1 MRALARGLPALTRE
15 ARLEK
20 RELVM
25 RIALAVGVCLIAC
38 AAVAAPR
45 AKDSIKLES
54 NASAQTREAYRA
66 RMNEN
71 VVTIMAGSPSGT
83 DLAIV
88 QDLAEVL
95 DDGDKLR
102 VLPLVGKGPEQ
113 NIKDVMF
120 LRGVDMGVTQ
130 ANLLKHFDKTG
141 ELGPNL
147 KGQIAYIAKLFNEE
161 LHILVRSEVNDIH
174 ELSGKFVNFG
184 AEGSGAE
191 ITGQLIFA
199 ALGVDAKAVHLSDA
213 DAIQKLKSR
222 EIDATIAVTGKPAPV
237 LSALKDTRGLKLL
250 PVPYTKQLEDEYYPA
265 TLTHDDY
272 PELIP
277 TGSRVDTMSVC
288 AVLVSFNWPGDSVRY
303 AKIAKFVERFFSNF
317 DTFLKAPRHPKWREV
332 NFAATLEGWKRSPL
346 AQSWI
351 DRAKAPT
358 NTADRD
364 HFNAFLAQ
372 ANGTR
377 ATPITD
383 AERADLFRAFIEW
396 NKGRNQNQSQN

>member
-1 MRALARGLPALTRE
+1 
-15 ARLEK
+15 
-20 RELVM
+20 M
-25 RIALAVGVCLIAC
+25 RIALALGFCLLAF
-38 AAVAAPR
+38 AAVAAPPATAR
-45 AKDSIKLES
+45 QDGIVS
-54 NASAQTREAYRA
+54 QTREAFRA

-95 DDGDKLR
+95 DDGDSLR

-161 LHILVRSEVNDIH
+161 LHILARDDVKDIH

-184 AEGSGAE
+184 TVGSGAE
-191 ITGQLIFA
+191 ITGRLIFD
-199 ALGVDAKAVHLSDA
+199 ALGVEAKAVHLSDA
-213 DAIQKLKSR
+213 DAIQKLKAG

-237 LSALKDTRGLKLL
+237 LSTLRDTKGLKLL
-250 PVPYTKQLEDEYYPA
+250 PVPYTKALEDEYYPA
-265 TLTHDDY
+265 TLTHEDY
-272 PELIP
+272 PELIAE
-277 TGSRVDTMSVC
+277 GARVDTMSVC
-288 AVLVSFNWPGDSVRY
+288 AVLVSFNWASDSERY
-303 AKIAKFVERFFSNF
+303 KKISRFVDRFFTNF
-317 DTFLKAPRHPKWREV
+317 DSFLKEPHHPKWREV
-332 NFAATLEGWKRSPL
+332 NFAATLEGWKRSAL

-351 DRAKAPT
+351 DRAKAST
-358 NTADRD
+358 DTAARD

-372 ANGTR
+372 ASGPR
-377 ATPITD
+377 ETPISE
-383 AERADLFRAFIEW
+383 AERADLFRAFLEW
-396 NKGRNQNQSQN
+396 NKGRNQPQSPNQN

>member
-1 MRALARGLPALTRE
+1 
-15 ARLEK
+15 
-20 RELVM
+20 M

-45 AKDSIKLES
+45 AKDIVKPDS
-54 NASAQTREAYRA
+54 NAPVQTREVYRA

-141 ELGPNL
+141 ALGPNL

-161 LHILVRSEVNDIH
+161 LHILVRPDVNDIQ

-184 AEGSGAE
+184 TEGSGAE

-199 ALGVDAKAVHLSDA
+199 ALGVDAKVVHLSDA
-213 DAIQKLKSR
+213 DAIQKLKAG
-222 EIDATIAVTGKPAPV
+222 EIDATIVVTGKPAPV
-237 LSALKDTRGLKLL
+237 LSALKDTKGLKLL

-277 TGSRVDTMSVC
+277 AGQRVDTMSVC
-288 AVLVSFNWPGDSVRY
+288 AVLVSFNWQGDSVRY

-351 DRAKAPT
+351 DHAKAPID
-358 NTADRD
+358 TAERN
-364 HFNAFLAQ
+364 HFDAFLAQ
-372 ANGTR
+372 ANGAR

-396 NKGRNQNQSQN
+396 SKDRNQDQSQNQN

>member
-1 MRALARGLPALTRE
+1 
-15 ARLEK
+15 
-20 RELVM
+20 M
-25 RIALAVGVCLIAC
+25 RIALAFGVCLIAA

-45 AKDSIKLES
+45 AKDAVKSET
-54 NASAQTREAYRA
+54 NAAAAADNTRENFRS
-66 RMNEN
+66 RINEN

-95 DDGDKLR
+95 DDGDRLR
-102 VLPLVGKGPEQ
+102 VLPMVGKGPEQ

-130 ANLLKHFDKTG
+130 ANLLKHFAKTG

-161 LHILVRSEVNDIH
+161 LHILVRPELKDIH
-174 ELSGKFVNFG
+174 ELNGKFVNFG
-184 AEGSGAE
+184 AEGSGGE
-191 ITGQLIFA
+191 ITGRLIFA
-199 ALGVDAKAVHLSDA
+199 ALGVDAQEVHLSDA
-213 DAIQKLKSR
+213 EAIQELKDGK
-222 EIDATIAVTGKPAPV
+222 IDATIVVTGKPAPV
-237 LSALKDTRGLKLL
+237 FAALKDTKGLKLL
-250 PVPYTKQLEDEYYPA
+250 AVPYAKSLEDEYYPA

-272 PELIP
+272 PALVPAGE
-277 TGSRVDTMSVC
+277 RVDTVAVC

-303 AKIAKFVERFFSNF
+303 EKIAKFVERFFTKW
-317 DTFLKAPRHPKWREV
+317 DAFLKAPRHPKWREV

-351 DRAKAPT
+351 DRAKSSTDSASR
-358 NTADRD
+358 N
-364 HFNAFLAQ
+364 HFEAFLAQ
-372 ANGTR
+372 ASGPR
-377 ATPITD
+377 ETPISD

-396 NKGRNQNQSQN
+396 NKGRHQN

>member
-1 MRALARGLPALTRE
+1 
-15 ARLEK
+15 
-20 RELVM
+20 M
-25 RIALAVGVCLIAC
+25 RIALALGVCLIAF

-45 AKDSIKLES
+45 GNDTAKPD
-54 NASAQTREAYRA
+54 ASSGAQTRESFRA
-66 RMNEN
+66 RINEN

-95 DDGDKLR
+95 DDGDRLR

-161 LHILVRSEVNDIH
+161 LHILVRSDLNDIH
-174 ELSGKFVNFG
+174 QLAGKSVNFG
-184 AEGSGAE
+184 VEGSGAE
-191 ITGQLIFA
+191 ITGRLIFE
-199 ALGVDAKAVHLSDA
+199 ALGVETKPVHLSDA
-213 DAIQKLKSR
+213 DAIEKLKSG

-237 LSALKDTRGLKLL
+237 LISLKDTKGLKLL
-250 PVPYTKQLEDEYYPA
+250 PVPYTKSLEDEYYPA

-277 TGSRVDTMSVC
+277 AGGRVDTMSVC
-288 AVLVSFNWPGDSVRY
+288 AVLVSFNWP
-303 AKIAKFVERFFSNF
+303 VELGALRQDRQIRRALLHQFRH
-317 DTFLKAPRHPKWREV
+317 LPEGAAPSEV
-332 NFAATLEGWKRSPL
+332 ARGQFRRDARRLEALGAGAELDRPRQVVDGQHR
-346 AQSWI
+346 AQPFRRLS
-351 DRAKAPT
+351 RP
-358 NTADRD
+358 
-364 HFNAFLAQ
+364 
-372 ANGTR
+372 G
-377 ATPITD
+377 
-383 AERADLFRAFIEW
+383 ERAAGNADLRCRARRSVPRLHRMEQAQPEPEPELRD
-396 NKGRNQNQSQN
+396 RNRPNSLVCRDA